1 MSDQTRAYRMRRRAE
16 SQLETRRR
24 ITESAVELHGTLGP
38 SRTSMS
44 AVAAR
49 AGVRRSTVYRH
60 FPDEVA
66 LFDACSAHWAAANPP
81 PDLAD
86 WAAIASPGDRL
97 AVALEEL
104 YGFYGRAAPML
115 ENLLRDE
122 QLVPIVRERLA
133 AFHGYLTAAAETL
146 MAGRPSR
153 GATRRRLRAALG
165 HAVELSTWRSL
176 VVEQGLD
183 PAEARRLMCAF
194 VQACDTGPAVRNA
207 P

>member
-60 FPDEVA
+60 FPDEMA
-66 LFDACSAHWAAANPP
+66 LFDANPP

-86 WAAIASPGDRL
+86 WAAIASTGDRL

-153 GATRRRLRAALG
+153 GAPGRRLRAALG